1 MNPYT
6 PKRAPTLGIG
16 VLMDFQIFRERF
28 QGSKLIGWKSSLY
41 HWKVLEMYM
50 SKVGL
55 HDPFG
60 YLTQKLWS
68 KEGPRVKLP
77 I

>member
-6 PKRAPTLGIG
+6 PKWALTLGIG

-28 QGSKLIGWKSSLY
+28 PGSKFIELKSSLY
-41 HWKVLEMYM
+41 HWKALGTYM
-50 SKVGL
+50 SKMVL

-60 YLTQKLWS
+60 YLTHKLWP
-68 KEGPRVKLP
+68 KERSGVKLP